1 MFVSI
6 LGGWSEWWL
15 NFKIL
20 WSWRLTNNQKLSWQ
34 EFSSFIY
41 LEVEI
46 QIFTLKISHTFFHS
60 LTVLNDIFYNELG
73 WLKNPK
79 YCPSRS
85 VVFFLIFTYGCLIVS
100 LTSIQKYPVLLL
112 SHVTTFNCF
121 RRQLF
126 FYFTLKVVDVFRWP
140 NRQFFCLNFH
150 ERRQCDEA
158 NIVGCWKRSMTVSKE
173 HA

>member
-1 MFVSI
+1 MKLEIDEQPKIKLTRIQFIHLFRSWDTNIYIKNFPYFFSLSDRFKRYI
-6 LGGWSEWWL
+6 LQW
-15 NFKIL
+15 
-20 WSWRLTNNQKLSWQ
+20 
-34 EFSSFIY
+34 
-41 LEVEI
+41 
-46 QIFTLKISHTFFHS
+46 ISQ
-60 LTVLNDIFYNELG
+60 G

-85 VVFFLIFTYGCLIVS
+85 FVFFLIFTYGCCLILC

-150 ERRQCDEA
+150 EWRQCDEA